1 MSSGSSSHGGPK
13 LPACVSSS
21 WPCIVLC
28 ALFVPAA
35 VAAGPLASVSGR
47 TIVVDPGHN
56 PNDSNHIAE
65 VNRPVDYGLGTKPC
79 DAIGTE
85 TRSGYSEARYT
96 YDVSLRLR
104 ALLQAAG
111 AKVIFTHTLT
121 TPAYGP
127 CITERA
133 AIGNR
138 AHAAVAISI
147 HADGGPN
154 GGHGYAAIAPSGP
167 IAHTGL
173 TSAMVAADVRL
184 AQALRAVYPQT
195 TGIVPSN
202 YLGANGIYRSNY
214 YGGLDW
220 SHVPKVLLETANM
233 RNDPEAARLE
243 QPAVREK
250 IARGIALGL
259 ARFLSA

>member
-1 MSSGSSSHGGPK
+1 VRLLLFSLLVLGGLLVP
-13 LPACVSSS
+13 S
-21 WPCIVLC
+21 
-28 ALFVPAA
+28 AL
-35 VAAGPLASVSGR
+35 AAGPLDAVRGR

-56 PNDSNHIAE
+56 PNDGKHIAE

-79 DAIGTE
+79 DAIGTA

-111 AKVIFTHTLT
+111 AKVILTHTLSS
-121 TPAYGP
+121 PAYGP
-127 CITERA
+127 CIGERA

-138 AHAAVAISI
+138 AHADVAISI
-147 HADGGPN
+147 HADGGPDS
-154 GGHGYAAIAPSGP
+154 GHGYAAIAPSGP

-173 TSAMVAADVRL
+173 TAAMVAADVRL
-184 AQALRAVYPQT
+184 AAALRAEYPQA
-195 TGIVPSN
+195 TGVQPST
-202 YLGANGIYRSNY
+202 YIGSNGVYRSNY

-220 SHVPKVLLETANM
+220 SHVPKVLLETGNM
-233 RNDPEAARLE
+233 RNDAEAARLE
-243 QPAVREK
+243 TPAVRQR

-259 ARFLSA
+259 ARFLA

>member
-1 MSSGSSSHGGPK
+1 VRAILLS
-13 LPACVSSS
+13 LFA
-21 WPCIVLC
+21 LC
-28 ALFVPAA
+28 A
-35 VAAGPLASVSGR
+35 PLAPTAYAASPLAGVQGR

-56 PNDSNHIAE
+56 PNDSRYIAE
-65 VNRPVDYGLGTKPC
+65 ISRPVDYGLGTKPC
-79 DAIGTE
+79 DAIGTA
-85 TRSGYSEARYT
+85 TPGGYAEARYT

-104 ALLQAAG
+104 ALLQSAG
-111 AKVIFTHTLT
+111 ARVIFTHTLT
-121 TPAYGP
+121 SPAYGP

-138 AHAAVAISI
+138 AHADAAISI
-147 HADGGPN
+147 HADGGPAS
-154 GGHGYAAIAPSGP
+154 GHGFAAIAPSGP

-184 AQALRAVYPQT
+184 AAALRAVYPQA
-195 TGIVPSN
+195 TGIVPST
-202 YLGANGIYRSNY
+202 YLGSNGVYRSNY

-233 RNDPEAARLE
+233 RNAVEAGRLE
-243 QPAVREK
+243 QAPVRER

-259 ARFLSA
+259 ARFLSE

>member
-1 MSSGSSSHGGPK
+1 VRPLLAS
-13 LPACVSSS
+13 LLA
-21 WPCIVLC
+21 LA
-28 ALFVPAA
+28 ALFAPAA
-35 VAAGPLASVSGR
+35 SAAEPLAAVSGR

-56 PNDSNHIAE
+56 PGNGAHPSEI
-65 VNRPVDYGLGTKPC
+65 NRPVDYGLGTKPC
-79 DAIGTE
+79 DTTGTS
-85 TRSGYSEARYT
+85 TRSGYAEARYT
-96 YDVSLRLR
+96 FDVSLRLR

-111 AKVIFTHTLT
+111 AHVIFTHTLT
-121 TPAYGP
+121 SPAYGP

-138 AHAAVAISI
+138 ANAAVAISI
-147 HADGGPN
+147 HADGGPD

-184 AQALRAVYPQT
+184 AAALRSVYPQT
-195 TGIVPSN
+195 TGITPST
-202 YLGANGIYRSNY
+202 YLGSNGVYRSNY

-220 SHVPKVLLETANM
+220 SHVPKVLLETGNM
-233 RNDPEAARLE
+233 RNDAEAARLE
-243 QPAVREK
+243 TASVRQR

-259 ARFLSA
+259 ARFLSE

>member
-1 MSSGSSSHGGPK
+1 MRAILLS
-13 LPACVSSS
+13 LV
-21 WPCIVLC
+21 VLA
-28 ALFVPAA
+28 ALLAPTASAASPLAA
-35 VAAGPLASVSGR
+35 VQGR

-56 PNDSNHIAE
+56 PNDIRHIAE
-65 VNRPVDYGLGTKPC
+65 ISRPVDYGLGTKPC
-79 DAIGTE
+79 DAIGTA
-85 TRSGYSEARYT
+85 TPSGYAEARYT

-121 TPAYGP
+121 SPAYGP
-127 CITERA
+127 CVTERA

-138 AHAAVAISI
+138 AHADAAISI
-147 HADGGPN
+147 HADGGPA
-154 GGHGYAAIAPSGP
+154 GGHGFAAIAPAGP

-184 AQALRAVYPQT
+184 AAALRAVYPQA
-195 TGIVPSN
+195 TGIVPST
-202 YLGANGIYRSNY
+202 YLGSNGVYRSSY

-220 SHVPKVLLETANM
+220 SHVPKVLLETGNM
-233 RNDPEAARLE
+233 RNDAEAARLE
-243 QPAVREK
+243 QAPVREQ

-259 ARFLSA
+259 ARFLSE

>member
-1 MSSGSSSHGGPK
+1 VRVF
-13 LPACVSSS
+13 LVSLL
-21 WPCIVLC
+21 VFG
-28 ALFVPAA
+28 ALIAPSAL
-35 VAAGPLASVSGR
+35 AAGPLAGVSGR

-56 PNDSNHIAE
+56 PGNGRYPSE

-79 DAIGTE
+79 DTTGTS
-85 TRSGYSEARYT
+85 TRSGYQEWRYT

-104 ALLQAAG
+104 ALLEAAG

-121 TPAYGP
+121 SPAYGP

-138 AHAAVAISI
+138 ARADVAISI
-147 HADGGPN
+147 HADGGPDS
-154 GGHGYAAIAPSGP
+154 GHGYAAIAPSGP

-173 TSAMVAADVRL
+173 TAPMVAADVRL
-184 AQALRAVYPQT
+184 AAALRAVYPQT
-195 TGIVPSN
+195 TGIAPST
-202 YLGANGIYRSNY
+202 YLGANGVYRSNY

-233 RNDPEAARLE
+233 RNDAEAARLE
-243 QPAVREK
+243 TPAVRQA

-259 ARFLSA
+259 ARFLAA

>member
-1 MSSGSSSHGGPK
+1 VRFLLSC
-13 LPACVSSS
+13 LL
-21 WPCIVLC
+21 VLGVFVAPS
-28 ALFVPAA
+28 AL
-35 VAAGPLASVSGR
+35 AAGPLAAVDGR

-56 PNDSNHIAE
+56 PNDSKYPAE

-79 DAIGTE
+79 DATGTA

-104 ALLQAAG
+104 AMLQAAG

-127 CITERA
+127 CIGERA

-138 AHAAVAISI
+138 AHADVAISI
-147 HADGGPN
+147 HADGGPDS
-154 GGHGYAAIAPSGP
+154 GHGYAAIAPSGP

-173 TSAMVAADVRL
+173 TAAMVAADVRL
-184 AQALRAVYPQT
+184 AAALRAEYPRA
-195 TGIVPSN
+195 TGIQPST
-202 YLGANGIYRSNY
+202 YLGSNGVYRSNY

-220 SHVPKVLLETANM
+220 SHVPKVLLETGNM
-233 RNDPEAARLE
+233 RNDAEAARLE
-243 QPAVREK
+243 TPSVRQR

-259 ARFLSA
+259 ARFLS